1 MAISTKP
8 NKTQYSREQG
18 TQPKVEEVED
28 AELDPNFYDITSKS
42 SKKNPVVT
50 ELGELW
56 SMAAPITLMNCVV
69 FLRAMV
75 SVLFLGR
82 LGPLALAGESHF
94 LSPFSQKKKR
104 KIEL

>member
-1 MAISTKP
+1 MVKGGGDD
-8 NKTQYSREQG
+8 E
-18 TQPKVEEVED
+18 
-28 AELDPNFYDITSKS
+28 ELDPDFYNFTNKS
-42 SKKNPVVT
+42 SKMVVDPVVLT

-82 LGPLALAGESHF
+82 LGPLALAGGSH
-94 LSPFSQKKKR
+94 SQKKKNSCCLVR
-104 KIEL
+104 DETLIEQLVMVV